1 MHPCCLVSSRHRF
14 FTQDVHARS
23 TPPLGSILPSVY
35 EDRFHSHQC
44 PLWLPLSAVGCWRHR
59 SAVGGNY
66 EPMGGCHSHSL
77 ASSHFVRSIL
87 GDQIEFDEVVLE
99 QASRES
105 KLSAKNSLTGRKSLR
120 SNRISAPSGT
130 PGNPS
135 GGGVAYSGSFRTL
148 GSRCMSAFSPS
159 VNVPSE
165 AVDAR
170 IRGVMLMDDS
180 SGVGQLRS
188 ISWISGSLKPCTH
201 FALHPVSVSFQCRT
215 RREEITRSCGASL
228 ITSACVGPMIVTAL
242 KSSTP
247 CHSVSIAFKN
257 RVRSSVES

>member
-1 MHPCCLVSSRHRF
+1 MVVHLKYHTTNKFSRCDRASIDRWFLTDSKFTEKARFIYVHLVAF
-14 FTQDVHARS
+14 LFQ
-23 TPPLGSILPSVY
+23 
-35 EDRFHSHQC
+35 
-44 PLWLPLSAVGCWRHR
+44 
-59 SAVGGNY
+59 
-66 EPMGGCHSHSL
+66 
-77 ASSHFVRSIL
+77 L
-87 GDQIEFDEVVLE
+87 GDIRD
-99 QASRES
+99 RHPDMP
-105 KLSAKNSLTGRKSLR
+105 LTSPDISR

-148 GSRCMSAFSPS
+148 GSRCMNAFSPS

-170 IRGVMLMDDS
+170 ICSVMLMDDS

-215 RREEITRSCGASL
+215 RREEITRSCCVSL